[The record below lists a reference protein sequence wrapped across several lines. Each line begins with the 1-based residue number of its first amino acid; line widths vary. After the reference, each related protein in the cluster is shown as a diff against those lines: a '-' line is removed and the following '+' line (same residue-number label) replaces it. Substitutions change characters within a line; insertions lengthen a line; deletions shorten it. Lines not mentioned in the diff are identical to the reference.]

1 MAASS
6 SKQFKNICVLS
17 GFHYGK
23 YKEFVQATV
32 DLGRVIAERKLH
44 LVYGGGERGL
54 SRLVS
59 EAVFTRGSQVLG
71 IIPKPMKLLVC
82 MSGPPIGEELVVS
95 SMQERISEMMNH
107 ADAFIFLPGDL
118 ATFVALITFASWA
131 HLNIHKKPIDLLNV
145 NNFYDG
151 LLTFINHA
159 IKNHFVPH
167 SVKKLF
173 FSASTANELLD
184 LLQAYT
190 PEPDPQTVALN
201 WSTND
206 GNGNSSSNK
215 KCDLDLT
222 LRL

>member
-23 YKEFVQATV
+23 YKEFVQAAV
-32 DLGRVIAERKLH
+32 DLGRIIAERKLH
-44 LVYGGGERGL
+44 LVYGGG
-54 SRLVS
+54 
-59 EAVFTRGSQVLG
+59 
-71 IIPKPMKLLVC
+71 
-82 MSGPPIGEELVVS
+82 
-95 SMQERISEMMNH
+95 
-107 ADAFIFLPGDL
+107 DL
-118 ATFVALITFASWA
+118 ATFEALITFASWA
-131 HLNIHKKPIDLLNV
+131 HLNIHQKPIGLLNV

-173 FSASTANELLD
+173 ISASTANELLD